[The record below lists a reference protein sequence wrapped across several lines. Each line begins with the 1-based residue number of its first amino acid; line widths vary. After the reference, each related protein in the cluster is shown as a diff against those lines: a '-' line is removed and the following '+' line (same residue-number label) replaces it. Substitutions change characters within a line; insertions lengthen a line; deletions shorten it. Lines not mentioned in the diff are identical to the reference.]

1 MHSPNRNILQGE
13 RPPLQGLPVPNPHN
27 DVGLTPVQPKP
38 AEQKNALWP
47 LLAIILG
54 LILTAIWAGV
64 LAWLAVKLAI
74 ELSAWLFT

>member
-13 RPPLQGLPVPNPHN
+13 RQPLQGLPVPEPHN
-27 DVGLTPVQPKP
+27 DVGLTPVQPEP
-38 AEQKNALWP
+38 AAPKDALWP

-64 LAWLAVKLAI
+64 LAWLAVKLLAG
-74 ELSAWLFT
+74 LFT

>member
-13 RPPLQGLPVPNPHN
+13 RQSLQGLPVPEPHN
-27 DVGLTPVQPKP
+27 DVGLTPVQPEP
-38 AEQKNALWP
+38 AAPKDALWP
-47 LLAIILG
+47 LLGIILG